1 MSVVAVSSTLRP
13 RVAAELLKPI
23 TWFAPIWAFGCGAV
37 STAHPI
43 AGRLP
48 EILAG
53 AVLAG
58 PMVCGASQAV
68 NDWFDRDVDAINQPG
83 RPVPSGRAPGRSALY
98 LAVVWSALGLALGAA
113 LGTFVLVATLI
124 GLGLAWAYSAPPLR
138 LKAEGWVGPAACA
151 LCYEG
156 LAWMTGAA
164 VAGGEPPGVLVV
176 TVALLY
182 SLGAVGIMVLNDF
195 KSVEGDRALGLRSL
209 PVLLGPANA
218 CRLACAL
225 MALAQAVVIAVLLDV
240 HRPLYALAI
249 AVLLA
254 VQVGLMPRLLRDPR
268 ANAPWYN
275 GTGTTVFVLGMLATA
290 FALRG
295 GA

>member
-1 MSVVAVSSTLRP
+1 MSVAVAANTLRP

-37 STAHPI
+37 STSHP
-43 AGRLP
+43 LP
-48 EILAG
+48 DRWPQLLAG
-53 AVLAG
+53 VVLAG

-68 NDWFDRDVDAINQPG
+68 NDWFDRDVDAINQPD
-83 RPVPSGRAPGRSALY
+83 RAVPSGRAPGRSALY
-98 LAVVWSALGLALGAA
+98 LAVVWSALGLALSAE
-113 LGTFVLVATLI
+113 LGPFVLAATLV
-124 GLGLAWAYSAPPLR
+124 GLGLGWAYSAPPLR
-138 LKAEGWVGPAACA
+138 LKAEGWIGPAACA

-164 VAGGEPPGVLVV
+164 VAGGRPPDGLIIG
-176 TVALLY
+176 VALLY

-195 KSVEGDRALGLRSL
+195 KSVEGDRAMGLRSL
-209 PVLLGPANA
+209 PVLLGPPNA

-225 MALAQAVVIAVLLDV
+225 MALAQLAVIAVLASE
-240 HRPLYALAI
+240 HRALYALGVTA
-249 AVLLA
+249 LLA
-254 VQVGLMPRLLRDPR
+254 AQLGLMPKLLRDPR

-275 GTGTTVFVLGMLATA
+275 GTGTSLFVLGMLATA

-295 GA
+295 VV

>member
-1 MSVVAVSSTLRP
+1 MSVALSASPLRLKVAL
-13 RVAAELLKPI
+13 ELLKPL
-23 TWFAPIWAFGCGAV
+23 TWFAPVWAFGCGAV
-37 STAHPI
+37 SAAHPLP
-43 AGRLP
+43 GRWP
-48 EILAG
+48 EIMAG
-53 AVLAG
+53 VVLAG

-83 RPVPSGRAPGRSALY
+83 RAVPSGRAPGRSALH
-98 LAVVWSALGLALGAA
+98 LAVVWSALGLGLSAL
-113 LGTFVLVATLI
+113 LGPFVLVATLI

-138 LKAEGWVGPAACA
+138 LKAEGWAGPACVA

-164 VAGGEPPGVLVV
+164 VSGAEPPGGWGVA
-176 TVALLY
+176 VALLY

-225 MALAQAVVIAVLLDV
+225 MAFAQLAVIAALLAV
-240 HRPLYALAI
+240 HRPLYAGGVALLLAI
-249 AVLLA
+249 QLA
-254 VQVGLMPRLLRDPR
+254 LMPRLLRDPR
-268 ANAPWYN
+268 ANTPWYN
-275 GTGTTVFVLGMLATA
+275 GTGTSLFVLGMLVAA

-295 GA
+295 GV

>member
-1 MSVVAVSSTLRP
+1 MSVALTTSTLRP
-13 RVAAELLKPI
+13 RVALELLKPI

-37 STAHPI
+37 SAAHP
-43 AGRLP
+43 LP
-48 EILAG
+48 NRWLELLAG
-53 AVLAG
+53 LALAG

-68 NDWFDRDVDAINQPG
+68 NDWFDREVDAINQPD
-83 RPVPSGRAPGRSALY
+83 RAVPSGRAPGRSALY
-98 LAVVWSALGLALGAA
+98 LAVVWTALGLALGAA
-113 LGTFVLVATLI
+113 LGPFVLVATLV

-138 LKAEGWVGPAACA
+138 LKAEGWAGPAACA

-164 VAGGEPPGVLVV
+164 VSGGAPPGAMIVG
-176 TVALLY
+176 VALLY
-182 SLGAVGIMVLNDF
+182 SAGAVGIMVLNDF

-225 MALAQAVVIAVLLDV
+225 MALAQAGIVIVLLSV
-240 HRPLYALAI
+240 HRPLFAGAVALLLI
-249 AVLLA
+249 AQLC
-254 VQVGLMPRLLRDPR
+254 LMPRLLRDPR
-268 ANAPWYN
+268 AQAPWYN
-275 GTGTTVFVLGMLATA
+275 GTGTSLFVLGMLVTA

-295 GA
+295 GV

>member
-1 MSVVAVSSTLRP
+1 MSVALHASSLRP
-13 RVAAELLKPI
+13 KVALELLKPL

-37 STAHPI
+37 SAAHPLP
-43 AGRLP
+43 ARWP
-48 EILAG
+48 EIVAG

-83 RPVPSGRAPGRSALY
+83 RAVPSGRAPGRSALH
-98 LAVVWSALGLALGAA
+98 LAVVWSALGLGLSAL
-113 LGTFVLVATLI
+113 LGPFVLVATLI

-138 LKAEGWVGPAACA
+138 LKAEGWVGPAAVA

-164 VAGGEPPGVLVV
+164 VAGGEPPGGWVV
-176 TVALLY
+176 AVALLY

-195 KSVEGDRALGLRSL
+195 KSVEGDRAMGLRSL
-209 PVLLGPANA
+209 PVLLGPAGA

-225 MALAQAVVIAVLLDV
+225 MALAQAGVVALLVVLD
-240 HRPLYALAI
+240 RPLYAGVVAL
-249 AVLLA
+249 LLA
-254 VQVGLMPRLLRDPR
+254 VQLALMPRLLRDPR
-268 ANAPWYN
+268 ANTPWYN
-275 GTGTTVFVLGMLATA
+275 GTGTSLFVLGMLAAA

-295 GA
+295 GV